1 MPKPT
6 LPTQKAMRDHCR
18 ITYGHY
24 SNLSREWLKLKT
36 TAAQRIATYGY
47 AKIDRDMAEAW
58 EAGFFLESVAVQDAA
73 LDWYIGHYRGAM
85 YDSHGDSK
93 ERSLDPNREDPA
105 YGLAG
110 YSVGWWTPDTCD
122 DRRCKVKVMNA
133 TPGGAV
139 DVWSATV
146 RTCTAHSATGQ
157 MLLDAIYGE
166 NARKNAM
173 LDVVGDTISLETK
186 DDRTTWRF
194 LSTRI
199 GATDERVLEVT
210 IAQASKPQRDG
221 VKDATA
227 LMFGTDAVVVL

>member
-24 SNLSREWLKLKT
+24 SNLSREWLKLQT
-36 TAAQRIATYGY
+36 TPAERVASYGY
-47 AKIDRDMAEAW
+47 AKIDRDMAEVW
-58 EAGFFLESVAVQDAA
+58 EAVFSAMPEAQQDTY

-133 TPGGAV
+133 TPGGTV

-157 MLLDAIYGE
+157 TLLDAIYGE
-166 NARKNAM
+166 NGRKNTTLAI
-173 LDVVGDTISLETK
+173 VESTISDVET
-186 DDRTTWRF
+186 TTWRF

-210 IAQASKPQRDG
+210 IAQTSKPQRDG